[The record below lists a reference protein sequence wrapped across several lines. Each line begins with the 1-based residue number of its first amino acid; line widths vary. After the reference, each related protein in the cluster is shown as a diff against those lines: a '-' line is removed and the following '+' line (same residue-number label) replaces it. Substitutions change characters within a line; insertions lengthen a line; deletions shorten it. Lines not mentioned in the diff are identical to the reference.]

1 MFENGIEPE
10 DSVIPTVF
18 KFTLLQSL
26 FVVNSMHRSVI
37 QWETN
42 SLSRRTTPCSILWK
56 CWICWHWSPWSANWS
71 WRMATRSHDFFWW
84 FFLTWLDPET
94 EKAGFAA
101 RKVFCDA
108 WLGLTEALEAIIPDY
123 EQRRTLTERAVDELW
138 SGRHHMYVQVYKTEL
153 AKGLISRGMVIAR
166 KPPPPSWNARWN

>member
-26 FVVNSMHRSVI
+26 FVVNSMHGSVI

-56 CWICWHWSPWSANWS
+56 CWICRHWSPWSANWF
-71 WRMATRSHDFFWW
+71 WRMATRSHGFFW
-84 FFLTWLDPET
+84 FFFDVIRPRDWESRICRQESVLWRMAWVNRGPWGYNSWLWTTKNIDRESRRRIM
-94 EKAGFAA
+94 EWKAPY
-101 RKVFCDA
+101 VCSSV
-108 WLGLTEALEAIIPDY
+108 
-123 EQRRTLTERAVDELW
+123 QNRTCEGT
-138 SGRHHMYVQVYKTEL
+138 
-153 AKGLISRGMVIAR
+153 
-166 KPPPPSWNARWN
+166 NN